1 MGLPKTIQSKQG
13 SNCIS
18 HLFQQAMR
26 ELNTKQIK
34 LTLERF
40 HSTLKNI
47 MKTFCLDSHKDWDN
61 GVRMLL
67 FAVRETFQESLGFE
81 LVFGHSMRLTFV
93 VSQYVL

>member
-1 MGLPKTIQSKQG
+1 
-13 SNCIS
+13 
-18 HLFQQAMR
+18 MR

-81 LVFGHSMRLTFV
+81 LVFGHS
-93 VSQYVL
+93 